1 MPAPC
6 GQIVS
11 KSYERNKGQGA
22 PLANMSEQPD
32 FDTERRKFSSR
43 LPHWAAAATDK
54 TLGASR
60 WIRWPVALLLVAG
73 GLVGFLPILGFW
85 MIPLGLILVAEDIP
99 FLRPPLARMFAW
111 LDRKWPAKADRH

>member
-1 MPAPC
+1 MT
-6 GQIVS
+6 GT
-11 KSYERNKGQGA
+11 
-22 PLANMSEQPD
+22 PD
-32 FDTERRKFSSR
+32 FDTERHKFSRR
-43 LPHWAAAATDK
+43 LPAWAASGMDK

-60 WIRWPVALLLVAG
+60 WIRWPIAVLLFAG

-111 LDRKWPAKADRH
+111 LDRKWPAKS